1 MGAAPADSECV
12 ASVSVS
18 KSKRQLHKQHLP
30 IFSPTV
36 TLSCGGSSSE
46 NNSYIVQGSTTSSPA
61 SPCTYSVCPCSS
73 DICRIRYDF
82 TTNVLATQ
90 SSISTSSEAGTGTY
104 LTASMT
110 IYRMSK
116 HVWNRLFH
124 FKTLRFGPLL
134 LTAQIKME
142 FSSNF
147 CPILLC
153 SNLYNKFFEI
163 GEK

>member
-1 MGAAPADSECV
+1 MCNGYIGCISEKNVLPKAAQATGAAPADSECV

-46 NNSYIVQGSTTSSPA
+46 NNSYIVQGSTTSAPA
-61 SPCTYSVCPCSS
+61 SPCTYSVCPCST

-90 SSISTSSEAGTGTY
+90 SSISTSSTAGTGTY
-104 LTASMT
+104 LTASMI
-110 IYRMSK
+110 IYRVSQ
-116 HVWNRLFH
+116 HV
-124 FKTLRFGPLL
+124 
-134 LTAQIKME
+134 
-142 FSSNF
+142 
-147 CPILLC
+147 
-153 SNLYNKFFEI
+153 
-163 GEK
+163 